1 MKRRR
6 KQGTQEFE
14 RRLEN
19 TELLESL
26 LATAGSPLDAEAVLA
41 RFRTGRSEG
50 LEASEVIPTL
60 FPAPPRFADPDIARR
75 LFQNLLGLW
84 EASAA
89 TDFRLPVSGPKRK
102 ATARLERP
110 GQAGPGEPDLAYV
123 LRVRTWLSAD
133 PRGRGRLHDSFE
145 NRQDTLLGSLDERG
159 LSDEG
164 WAVLRHL
171 AFELHAVLEL
181 ADGAAPASVPPVALA
196 GTPTTN
202 LPVELQ
208 GLVDQAIASTEQD
221 LAGPVPESERAE
233 LRVLGRQVLGALW
246 AARARR

>member
-6 KQGTQEFE
+6 KQLAQEFTH
-14 RRLEN
+14 RLKSAEV
-19 TELLESL
+19 LEVL
-26 LATAGSPLDAEAVLA
+26 LASAGSPLDAEAVLV

-50 LEASEVIPTL
+50 LDSSEVIPTL
-60 FPAPPRFADPDIARR
+60 FPTPPHFANPDIARR

-84 EASAA
+84 DASADP
-89 TDFRLPVSGPKRK
+89 DFRLPVSRPKRK
-102 ATARLERP
+102 AAPRLERP
-110 GQAGPGEPDLAYV
+110 GQVGPAFPDIAYL

-133 PRGRGRLHDSFE
+133 PRGRARLHDAFE
-145 NRQDTLLGSLDERG
+145 NRQDALLTSLDERG

-196 GTPTTN
+196 GTPSTD
-202 LPVELQ
+202 LPVQLQ
-208 GLVDQAIASTEQD
+208 GLVDQAFASAEQD

-233 LRVLGRQVLGALW
+233 IRALARQVLGALW

>member
-1 MKRRR
+1 MKRKRR
-6 KQGTQEFE
+6 AADFE
-14 RRLEN
+14 LRLESAE
-19 TELLESL
+19 ELGSL
-26 LATAGSPLDAEAVLA
+26 LAVAGSPLDSDAVLA

-50 LEASEVIPTL
+50 LQSSEVIPSL
-60 FPAPPRFADPDIARR
+60 FPEPPRFANPEVARR

-84 EASAA
+84 DASADPA
-89 TDFRLPVSGPKRK
+89 FRLPTSRPRR
-102 ATARLERP
+102 ATVPRVVRP
-110 GQAGPGEPDLAYV
+110 GRAGPGGPDLPYLQA
-123 LRVRTWLSAD
+123 VRAWLAVD
-133 PRGRGRLHDSFE
+133 ARGRARLHDSFE

-171 AFELHAVLEL
+171 AFEVHAVLEL

-196 GTPTTN
+196 GTPVTN

-208 GLVDQAIASTEQD
+208 GLVDQALASAEQD
-221 LAGPVPESERAE
+221 LAEPVPESERAE
-233 LRVLGRQVLGALW
+233 IRALSRQVLGALW

>member
-1 MKRRR
+1 M
-6 KQGTQEFE
+6 
-14 RRLEN
+14 
-19 TELLESL
+19 
-26 LATAGSPLDAEAVLA
+26 LA

-60 FPAPPRFADPDIARR
+60 FPAPPRFANPDIARR

-84 EASAA
+84 DASAA
-89 TDFRLPVSGPKRK
+89 PDFRLPVSGPKRK
-102 ATARLERP
+102 ATPRLERP
-110 GQAGPGEPDLAYV
+110 GRAGPGEPDLP
-123 LRVRTWLSAD
+123 TCSAFA
-133 PRGRGRLHDSFE
+133 PGCPPTRAAGPGSSDSFE
-145 NRQDTLLGSLDERG
+145 NRQDALLSSLDERG

-208 GLVDQAIASTEQD
+208 GLVDQAIASAEQD

-233 LRVLGRQVLGALW
+233 LRALGRQVLGALW

>member
-6 KQGTQEFE
+6 KNPSADFE
-14 RRLEN
+14 RRLESA
-19 TELLESL
+19 EVLAAL
-26 LATAGSPLDAEAVLA
+26 LASAGSPLDPEAVLA

-60 FPAPPRFADPDIARR
+60 FPEQPRFANPDIARR

-84 EASAA
+84 DGAA
-89 TDFRLPVSGPKRK
+89 NPEFRFP
-102 ATARLERP
+102 TARRKRTIVPRSARP
-110 GQAGPGEPDLAYV
+110 GQAGPGGPDPAYV
-123 LRVRTWLSAD
+123 ERVRAWLSAD
-133 PRGRGRLHDSFE
+133 PRTRARLADSFE
-145 NRQDTLLGSLDERG
+145 NRQDALLSSLDERG

-171 AFELHAVLEL
+171 ALELHAVLEL

-196 GTPTTN
+196 GTPVTA
-202 LPVELQ
+202 LPTELE
-208 GLVDQAIASTEQD
+208 GLVDQAMTLAERD
-221 LAGPVPESERAE
+221 LAGPVPESERATV
-233 LRVLGRQVLGALW
+233 RALGRQVLGALW